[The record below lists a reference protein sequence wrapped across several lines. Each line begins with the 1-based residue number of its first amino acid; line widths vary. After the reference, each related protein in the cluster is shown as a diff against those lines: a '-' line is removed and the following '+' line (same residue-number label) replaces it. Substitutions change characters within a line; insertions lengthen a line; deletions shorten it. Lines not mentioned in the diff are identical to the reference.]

1 MGPPAPLVDEV
12 KVGLGMVRAE
22 LITWPRAGVAENEPI
37 NRIAAHAIR
46 GMYFNR
52 RIEIPPAW
60 VSECCAREWL
70 HIGKL
75 LWLSKL
81 RSDTGSGAKPSPASA
96 ATRPSAGAKG
106 AQCATCVPSVKQD
119 REALADLIQTARAF
133 WQEFGSEENLTDPS
147 VNSRCETGALDSAG
161 CIGSYR
167 NVSGLDFKSLSWPR
181 WSVHRG

>member
-37 NRIAAHAIR
+37 NRIAAQAIR

-70 HIGKL
+70 NIGKL

-81 RSDTGSGAKPSPASA
+81 RSDTGSAPNPSPASA
-96 ATRPSAGAKG
+96 PTRPSPRPTAAHFP
-106 AQCATCVPSVKQD
+106 TYV
-119 REALADLIQTARAF
+119 QTF
-133 WQEFGSEENLTDPS
+133 
-147 VNSRCETGALDSAG
+147 
-161 CIGSYR
+161 I
-167 NVSGLDFKSLSWPR
+167 
-181 WSVHRG
+181 

>member
-12 KVGLGMVRAE
+12 KVRLGMVSAE
-22 LITWPRAGVAENEPI
+22 LITWPRAGVAEKGPI

-46 GMYFNR
+46 GMYFNK

-70 HIGKL
+70 NIGKL

-106 AQCATCVPSVKQD
+106 TQCATCVQTVNQD
-119 REALADLIQTARAF
+119 RQALVDLIQIARAF
-133 WQEFGSEENLTDPS
+133 LEQFGSEENLTGTD
-147 VNSRCETGALDSAG
+147 R
-161 CIGSYR
+161 
-167 NVSGLDFKSLSWPR
+167 
-181 WSVHRG
+181 